1 MPAYPALQAQT
12 ASLEAV
18 HAETCVALWS
28 HRLHCPQ
35 VVPPAPGWNTPNGHV
50 AQVEEALA
58 PRAFEYVPAVQDVQ
72 VDDAMAMEYVPAPHP
87 SHTGLPRVAV
97 MDPAGH
103 GLQAYPVPA

>member
-1 MPAYPALQAQT
+1 MPTYPALQAQT

-35 VVPPAPGWNTPNGHV
+35 VVPPAPGWYTPNGHA

-58 PRAFEYVPAVQDVQ
+58 PRAAEYVPAVQDVQ
-72 VDDAMAMEYVPAPHP
+72 VDDAMAME
-87 SHTGLPRVAV
+87 
-97 MDPAGH
+97 
-103 GLQAYPVPA
+103 